1 MVDELPKRKSIFQ
14 SKMMMD
20 SLVYFQKIV
29 LNQVPYLALLKIAY
43 MFLSARGNTQRL
55 VIAYNECMNHH

>member
-1 MVDELPKRKSIFQ
+1 
-14 SKMMMD
+14 MMMD
-20 SLVYFQKIV
+20 SLAFFLKIV